1 MSEMFEVVCP
11 ECGYRVGVGTF
22 SDPGSCP
29 SCDLPLMLTAEFRA
43 LPREDLV
50 AEAKRRK
57 KLEAVVT
64 R

>member
-1 MSEMFEVVCP
+1 MFEVVCP

-43 LPREDLV
+43 LAREDLV

>member
-1 MSEMFEVVCP
+1 MFEVACP

>member
-1 MSEMFEVVCP
+1 MFEVVCP

-43 LPREDLV
+43 LPREDLI

>member
-1 MSEMFEVVCP
+1 MFEVVCP

-57 KLEAVVT
+57 KLEAVVA

>member
-1 MSEMFEVVCP
+1 MFEVVCP

-57 KLEAVVT
+57 TLEAVVT

>member
-1 MSEMFEVVCP
+1 MFEVVCP

-22 SDPGSCP
+22 SYPGSCP

>member
-1 MSEMFEVVCP
+1 MFQVVCP

-43 LPREDLV
+43 LPHEDLV

-57 KLEAVVT
+57 KLEVVLA

>member
-1 MSEMFEVVCP
+1 MFEVLCP

-57 KLEAVVT
+57 TLEAVVT

>member
-1 MSEMFEVVCP
+1 MFEVVCP

>member
-1 MSEMFEVVCP
+1 MFEVVCP

-57 KLEAVVT
+57 KLETVVT

>member
-1 MSEMFEVVCP
+1 MFEVVCP
-11 ECGYRVGVGTF
+11 ECAYRVGVGTF

-57 KLEAVVT
+57 TLEAVVT
-64 R
+64 P

>member
-1 MSEMFEVVCP
+1 MFEVVCP

-57 KLEAVVT
+57 KLEAVVP

>member
-1 MSEMFEVVCP
+1 MFEVVCP

-29 SCDLPLMLTAEFRA
+29 SCDLPLLLTAEFRA